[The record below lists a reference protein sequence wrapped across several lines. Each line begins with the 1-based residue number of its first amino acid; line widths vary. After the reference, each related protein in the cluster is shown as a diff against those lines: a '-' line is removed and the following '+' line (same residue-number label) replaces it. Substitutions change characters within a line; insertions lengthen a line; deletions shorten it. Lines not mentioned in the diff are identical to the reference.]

1 MCVQCACVF
10 VVRFYV
16 CDRVWLLGDVGPAT
30 GARVD
35 ALRLSTWSVSGRR
48 FCEMNVVCFSSM
60 CVSVVW
66 PTLCVGQGLEPR
78 EGFSACLER

>member
-1 MCVQCACVF
+1 MQCACVF

-66 PTLCVGQGLEPR
+66 PTLCVSQGLEPR
-78 EGFSACLER
+78 EGYSACLER